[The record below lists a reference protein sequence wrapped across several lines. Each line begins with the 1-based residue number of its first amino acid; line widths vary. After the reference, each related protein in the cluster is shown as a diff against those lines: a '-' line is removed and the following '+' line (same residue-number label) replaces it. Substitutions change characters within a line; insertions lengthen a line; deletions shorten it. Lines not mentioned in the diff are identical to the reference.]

1 MHEHRPLVLL
11 FHVLRPSS
19 RPKHI
24 SAKLPNGFKNLH
36 ICIVCDLL
44 WRRNNVNA
52 KRPAQ
57 LIEQH
62 LFPSLQLLWIVLQL
76 GPDVLINQ
84 QQLPQ
89 LQVVTRQKIT
99 FLDSA
104 KCPVA

>member
-1 MHEHRPLVLL
+1 MSSSAPRLSDYVFGP
-11 FHVLRPSS
+11 PS
-19 RPKHI
+19 RPKNI
-24 SAKLPNGFKNLH
+24 SAKLPNGFENLH
-36 ICIVCDLL
+36 ISIVCDLL

-52 KRPAQ
+52 KSPTQ
-57 LIEQH
+57 LIEQT